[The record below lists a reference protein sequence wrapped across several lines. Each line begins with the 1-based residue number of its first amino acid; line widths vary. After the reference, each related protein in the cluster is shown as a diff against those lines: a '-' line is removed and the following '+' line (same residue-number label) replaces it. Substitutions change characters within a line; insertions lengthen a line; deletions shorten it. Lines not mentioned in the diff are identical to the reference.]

1 MSKEIIKLQQLGQS
15 FWYDNIERKLLENG
29 ELNKMIVEGDIFGVT
44 SNPTIFQKAIANS
57 NDYDKE
63 LKNLAAKGLQP
74 IEIFY
79 ELAVE
84 DIQRA
89 ADLFKPVYESTNKK
103 DGYVSLEVNPL
114 LANKTQETIDEALWL
129 WEKVNRPNLMIK
141 IPATPEGIP
150 AIKAAISKGI
160 NVNVT
165 LIFSRT
171 RYAEVIDAYISGLE
185 ERAEKG
191 LPIDQIASVA
201 SFFVSRFDSKVD
213 GKLMKLANNS
223 VEKTELAKTLLGK
236 TAIANTRLAYNL
248 FAEKFYSARFKK
260 LQEKGAGYQRPLWAS
275 TSTKNPEYSDILYV
289 DSLTGEHTV
298 NTLPPNTLEAF
309 KNHGK
314 AALALVGKET
324 ESSEILAKLE
334 SLGISVDQVTKELEE
349 EGVASFSASFNSL
362 LETIAAR
369 S

>member
-57 NDYDKE
+57 NDYDLE

-79 ELAVE
+79 ELAIE
-84 DIQRA
+84 DIRRA

-150 AIKAAISKGI
+150 AIRAAISKGI

-171 RYAEVIDAYISGLE
+171 RYAEVIEAYISGLE

-213 GKLMKLANNS
+213 GKLMKLANDS
-223 VEKTELAKTLLGK
+223 EEKTKLAKTLLGK
-236 TAIANTRLAYNL
+236 TAIANTRLAYEL
-248 FAEKFYSARFKK
+248 FAEKFYPARFKK
-260 LQEKGAGYQRPLWAS
+260 LQEKGAAYQRPLWAS

-314 AALALVGKET
+314 ANIVLVGKET

-334 SLGISVDQVTKELEE
+334 SIGISVDQVTKELEE
-349 EGVASFSASFNSL
+349 EGVASFSDSFNSL

>member
-1 MSKEIIKLQQLGQS
+1 MSKEIVKLQQLGQS
-15 FWYDNIERKLLENG
+15 FWYDNIERKLLDNG
-29 ELNKMIVEGDIFGVT
+29 ELNKMITEGDIFGVT

-57 NDYDKE
+57 NDYDKK
-63 LKNLAAKGLQP
+63 LKELAAKGLKP
-74 IEIFY
+74 IDIFY

-89 ADLFKPVYESTNKK
+89 ADLFKPVYEKTNKK

-114 LANKTQETIDEALWL
+114 LANKTRETIDEAAWL

-141 IPATPEGIP
+141 IPATPEGVP
-150 AIKAAISKGI
+150 AVKAAISKGI

-165 LIFSRT
+165 LIFSRE
-171 RYAEVIDAYISGLE
+171 RYAEVIEAYISGLE
-185 ERAEKG
+185 ERLEKG
-191 LPIDQIASVA
+191 LPIDSIASVA

-213 GKLMKLANNS
+213 GKLIKLAEES
-223 VEKTELAKTLLGK
+223 PEKADLANDLLGK
-236 TAIANTRLAYNL
+236 TAIANTRLAYEL
-248 FAEKFYSARFKK
+248 FAEKFYTSRFKK
-260 LQEKGAGYQRPLWAS
+260 LQENGATYQRPLWAS

-309 KNHGK
+309 KDHGK
-314 AALALVGKET
+314 AGIVLGKKET

-334 SLGISVDQVTKELEE
+334 SLGVSVDQVTLELEE
-349 EGVASFSASFNSL
+349 EGVTSFSASFNSL
-362 LETIAAR
+362 LETISAR